1 MSLFYK
7 RPIRQGLFR
16 KPVFK
21 VPIERWFLPI
31 GLASLGTGL
40 AMSVV
45 SLVLAFRGWA
55 IERLWLYLSAS
66 SLLILVGLQLAMWWL
81 IMSVLRELSAGE
93 VMTEGSR
100 E

>member
-1 MSLFYK
+1 M
-7 RPIRQGLFR
+7 
-16 KPVFK
+16 
-21 VPIERWFLPI
+21 PIERGFLPL
-31 GLASLGTGL
+31 GLASLGAGL
-40 AMSVV
+40 AASVT
-45 SLVLAFRGWA
+45 SLVLAFQGWA

-93 VMTEGSR
+93 VVTEGPH